1 MRRFGFNSNQETF
14 DPFTDLLFNA
24 LLGFAFMF
32 SIAFMLIKPTPE
44 EAKIDP
50 NAEYIITVSWPDEH
64 PDDIDTYV
72 EDPEGNIVWYHIRE
86 SGLMHLDR
94 DDLGKRNDEVTTAAG
109 TILFP
114 ENREIV
120 TLRGIVPGEYVVN
133 VHCYFKVGSEPV
145 PVTIQID
152 KINPYSVV
160 IRETV
165 NLVNKGEEVTVT
177 RFSVNGKGEVTNVNK
192 LPKKL
197 VQEWQKG

>member
-1 MRRFGFNSNQETF
+1 MQRRYHTNL
-14 DPFTDLLFNA
+14 PFLDLLFNVLIGFVFLFIISF
-24 LLGFAFMF
+24 LLINP
-32 SIAFMLIKPTPE
+32 IAKRADIEVK
-44 EAKIDP
+44 
-50 NAEYIITVSWPDEH
+50 AEFLITVFWPDDLE
-64 PDDIDTYV
+64 DDVDIYV
-72 EDPEGNIVWYHIRE
+72 EDPTGGLVWVKSRE
-86 SGLMHLDR
+86 PGLMHLDR
-94 DDLGKRNDEVTTAAG
+94 DDLGKRNDEVITAAG

-133 VHCYFKVGSEPV
+133 VHMYFKVGAEPV

-160 IRETV
+160 LRETV
-165 NLVNKGEEVTVT
+165 DLKIKGDEVTVT
-177 RFSVNGKGEVTNVNK
+177 RFSVNAKGEVSNVNK

>member
-1 MRRFGFNSNQETF
+1 MQRRYHTNL
-14 DPFTDLLFNA
+14 PFLDLLFNVLIGFVFLFIVSF
-24 LLGFAFMF
+24 LLINP
-32 SIAFMLIKPTPE
+32 IAKRADIEVK
-44 EAKIDP
+44 
-50 NAEYIITVSWPDEH
+50 AEFLITVFWPDNLE
-64 PDDIDTYV
+64 DDVDIYV
-72 EDPEGNIVWYHIRE
+72 EDPAGNLVWFKSRE
-86 SGLMHLDR
+86 PGLMHLDR
-94 DDLGKRNDEVTTAAG
+94 DDLGKRNDEVVTAAG

-133 VHCYFKVGSEPV
+133 VHCYFKVAADPV

-160 IRETV
+160 LRETV
-165 NLVNKGEEVTVT
+165 DLANKGEEITVT
-177 RFSVNGKGEVTNVNK
+177 RFTVNSKGKVTNVNK

>member
-1 MRRFGFNSNQETF
+1 MQRRYHTNL
-14 DPFTDLLFNA
+14 PFLDLLFNVLIGFVFLFIISF
-24 LLGFAFMF
+24 LLINP
-32 SIAFMLIKPTPE
+32 IAKRADIEVK
-44 EAKIDP
+44 
-50 NAEYIITVSWPDEH
+50 AEFLITVFWPDDLE
-64 PDDIDTYV
+64 DDVDIYV
-72 EDPEGNIVWYHIRE
+72 EDPTGGLVWFKSRE
-86 SGLMHLDR
+86 PGLMHLDR
-94 DDLGKRNDEVTTAAG
+94 DDLGKRNDEVITAAG

-133 VHCYFKVGSEPV
+133 VHMYFKVGAEPV

-160 IRETV
+160 LRETV
-165 NLVNKGEEVTVT
+165 DLKIKGDEVTVT
-177 RFSVNGKGEVTNVNK
+177 RFSVNAKGEVSNVNK

>member
-1 MRRFGFNSNQETF
+1 MQRRYHTNL
-14 DPFTDLLFNA
+14 PFLDLLFNVLIGFVFLFIVSF
-24 LLGFAFMF
+24 LLINP
-32 SIAFMLIKPTPE
+32 IAKRADIEVK
-44 EAKIDP
+44 
-50 NAEYIITVSWPDEH
+50 AEFLITVFWPDNLE
-64 PDDIDTYV
+64 DDVDIYV
-72 EDPEGNIVWYHIRE
+72 EDPAGNLVWFKSRE
-86 SGLMHLDR
+86 PGLMHLDR
-94 DDLGKRNDEVTTAAG
+94 DDLGKRNDEVVTAAG

-133 VHCYFKVGSEPV
+133 VHCYFKVAADPV

-160 IRETV
+160 LRETV
-165 NLVNKGEEVTVT
+165 DLANKGEEITVT
-177 RFSVNGKGEVTNVNK
+177 RFSVNSKGEVTNINK

>member
-1 MRRFGFNSNQETF
+1 MQRRYHTNL
-14 DPFTDLLFNA
+14 PFLDLLFNVLIGFVFLFIVSF
-24 LLGFAFMF
+24 LLINP
-32 SIAFMLIKPTPE
+32 IAKRADIEVK
-44 EAKIDP
+44 
-50 NAEYIITVSWPDEH
+50 AEFLITVFWPDNLE
-64 PDDIDTYV
+64 DDVDIYV
-72 EDPEGNIVWYHIRE
+72 EDPAGNLVWFKSRE
-86 SGLMHLDR
+86 PGLMHLDR
-94 DDLGKRNDEVTTAAG
+94 DDLGKRNDEVVTAAG

-133 VHCYFKVGSEPV
+133 IHCYFKVGSKPV

-160 IRETV
+160 LRETV
-165 NLVNKGEEVTVT
+165 DLTNKGEEITVT
-177 RFSVNGKGEVTNVNK
+177 RFSINAKGKVTNVNK

>member
-1 MRRFGFNSNQETF
+1 MQRRYHTNL
-14 DPFTDLLFNA
+14 PFLDLLFNVLIGFVFLFIISF
-24 LLGFAFMF
+24 LLINP
-32 SIAFMLIKPTPE
+32 IAKRADIEVK
-44 EAKIDP
+44 
-50 NAEYIITVSWPDEH
+50 AEFLITVFWPDNLE
-64 PDDIDTYV
+64 DDVDIYV
-72 EDPEGNIVWYHIRE
+72 EDPTGGLVWFKSRE
-86 SGLMHLDR
+86 PGLMHLDR
-94 DDLGKRNDEVTTAAG
+94 DDLGKRNDEVITAAG

-133 VHCYFKVGSEPV
+133 VHMYFKVGAEPV

-160 IRETV
+160 LRETV
-165 NLVNKGEEVTVT
+165 DLKVKGDEVTVT
-177 RFSVNGKGEVTNVNK
+177 RFSVNAKGEVSNVNK

>member
-1 MRRFGFNSNQETF
+1 MQQRQYYSNL
-14 DPFTDLLFNA
+14 PFVDLLFNVLIGFVFLFIVSF
-24 LLGFAFMF
+24 LLINP
-32 SIAFMLIKPTPE
+32 IAKRADIEVK
-44 EAKIDP
+44 
-50 NAEYIITVSWPDEH
+50 AEFLITVMWPDNLE
-64 PDDIDTYV
+64 DDVDTYV
-72 EDPEGNIVWYHIRE
+72 EDPAGNLVWFRSRE
-86 SGLMHLDR
+86 PGLMHLDR

-133 VHCYFKVGSEPV
+133 VHMYFKVGEEPV

-160 IRETV
+160 LRETIE
-165 NLVNKGEEVTVT
+165 LESKGDEATVA
-177 RFSVNGKGEVTNVNK
+177 RFSVKSNGDVIDVNK

-197 VQEWQKG
+197 VEEWDKG

>member
-1 MRRFGFNSNQETF
+1 MQRRYHTNL
-14 DPFTDLLFNA
+14 PFLDLLFNVLIGFVFLFIVSF
-24 LLGFAFMF
+24 LLINP
-32 SIAFMLIKPTPE
+32 IAKRADIEVK
-44 EAKIDP
+44 
-50 NAEYIITVSWPDEH
+50 AEFLITVFWPDNLE
-64 PDDIDTYV
+64 DDVDIYV
-72 EDPEGNIVWYHIRE
+72 EDPAGNLVWFKSRE
-86 SGLMHLDR
+86 PGLMHLDR
-94 DDLGKRNDEVTTAAG
+94 DDLGKRNDEVVTAAG

-133 VHCYFKVGSEPV
+133 VHCYFKVAVDPV

-160 IRETV
+160 LRETV
-165 NLVNKGEEVTVT
+165 DLANKGEEITVT
-177 RFSVNGKGEVTNVNK
+177 RFTVNSKGKVTNVNK

>member
-1 MRRFGFNSNQETF
+1 MQRRYHTNL
-14 DPFTDLLFNA
+14 PFLDLLFNVLIGFVFLFIVSF
-24 LLGFAFMF
+24 LLINP
-32 SIAFMLIKPTPE
+32 IAKRADIEVK
-44 EAKIDP
+44 
-50 NAEYIITVSWPDEH
+50 AEFLITVFWPDNLE
-64 PDDIDTYV
+64 DDVDIYV
-72 EDPEGNIVWYHIRE
+72 EDPAGNLVWFKSRE
-86 SGLMHLDR
+86 PGLMHLDR
-94 DDLGKRNDEVTTAAG
+94 DDLGKRNDEVVTAAG

-133 VHCYFKVGSEPV
+133 VHCYFKVAADPV

-160 IRETV
+160 LREIV
-165 NLVNKGEEVTVT
+165 DLSNKGEEITVT
-177 RFSVNGKGEVTNVNK
+177 RFSVNSKGEVTNVNK

>member
-1 MRRFGFNSNQETF
+1 
-14 DPFTDLLFNA
+14 
-24 LLGFAFMF
+24 
-32 SIAFMLIKPTPE
+32 
-44 EAKIDP
+44 
-50 NAEYIITVSWPDEH
+50 
-64 PDDIDTYV
+64 
-72 EDPEGNIVWYHIRE
+72 
-86 SGLMHLDR
+86 MHLDR
-94 DDLGKRNDEVTTAAG
+94 DDLGKRNDEVITAAG

-133 VHCYFKVGSEPV
+133 VHCYFKIGSDPV

-160 IRETV
+160 LRETV
-165 NLVNKGEEVTVT
+165 DLKNKGEEITVT
-177 RFSVNGKGEVTNVNK
+177 RFSVNSKGDVTNVNK

>member
-1 MRRFGFNSNQETF
+1 MQRRYHTNL
-14 DPFTDLLFNA
+14 PFLDLLFNILIGFVFLFIVSF
-24 LLGFAFMF
+24 LLINP
-32 SIAFMLIKPTPE
+32 IAKRADIEVK
-44 EAKIDP
+44 
-50 NAEYIITVSWPDEH
+50 AEFLITVFWPDNLE
-64 PDDIDTYV
+64 DDVDIYV
-72 EDPEGNIVWYHIRE
+72 EDPVGNLVWFKSRE
-86 SGLMHLDR
+86 PGLMHLDR

-120 TLRGIVPGEYVVN
+120 TLRGIIPGEYVVN
-133 VHCYFKVGSEPV
+133 VHCYFKAGAEPV

-160 IRETV
+160 LRETV
-165 NLVNKGEEVTVT
+165 ELANKGEEITVT
-177 RFSVNGKGEVTNVNK
+177 RFSVKGNGEVTNVNK

>member
-1 MRRFGFNSNQETF
+1 MQRRYHTNL
-14 DPFTDLLFNA
+14 PFLDLLFNVLIGFVFLFIVSF
-24 LLGFAFMF
+24 LLINPIAKRADIEVKAEFLITAF
-32 SIAFMLIKPTPE
+32 
-44 EAKIDP
+44 
-50 NAEYIITVSWPDEH
+50 WPDNLE
-64 PDDIDTYV
+64 DDVDIYV
-72 EDPEGNIVWYHIRE
+72 EDPAGNLVWFKSRE
-86 SGLMHLDR
+86 PGLMHLDR
-94 DDLGKRNDEVTTAAG
+94 DDLGKRNDEVVTAAG

-133 VHCYFKVGSEPV
+133 VHCYFKVAADPV

-160 IRETV
+160 LRETV
-165 NLVNKGEEVTVT
+165 DLANKGEEITVT
-177 RFSVNGKGEVTNVNK
+177 RFSVNSKGEVTNVNK